1 MPDSKEKILKVS
13 KGLFQKYGIRSVTMD
28 DIAQKLAMSKKTIY
42 QYFKDKSEIVYS
54 VVDNLILEHV
64 EDVESIENQSLDSID
79 AILTLSKYIQNFY
92 EQTNPAM
99 IYDVRKHYPKTW
111 DLIRKYR
118 DRMQNTIKRNIRK
131 GIDNGLY
138 RDDLNISVMA
148 TLRIEMAFL
157 TDNEELFP
165 PEQYDL
171 LEVDL
176 QLLEHFVRGLVTKEG
191 FEKLEKYKNEFKK
204 IAIRA

>member
-42 QYFKDKSEIVYS
+42 QYFKDKKEIIHTVI
-54 VVDNLILEHV
+54 DNWILEHI
-64 EDVESIENQSLDSID
+64 EKSEEIENQAVDSID
-79 AILTLSKYIQNFY
+79 AILSVSKYIQNFY
-92 EQTNPAM
+92 EETNPAM
-99 IYDVRKHYPKTW
+99 VYDLRRHYPETW
-111 DLIRKYR
+111 DLVRKYR

-138 RDDLNISVMA
+138 RSDLNISVMA
-148 TLRIEMAFL
+148 ALRIEMAFIK
-157 TDNEELFP
+157 DNEDLFP
-165 PEQYDL
+165 PNQYDL

-204 IAIRA
+204 NAIQA